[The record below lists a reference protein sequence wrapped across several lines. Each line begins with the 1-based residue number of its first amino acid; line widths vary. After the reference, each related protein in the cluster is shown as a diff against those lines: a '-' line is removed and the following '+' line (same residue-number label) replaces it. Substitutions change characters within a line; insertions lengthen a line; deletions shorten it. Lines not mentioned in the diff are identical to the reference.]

1 MSVSAQTKLPK
12 ARIATASLAGCF
24 GCHMAI
30 LDIDERL
37 IALMKLVDVDRSPLT
52 DKKRFTQRCDIGI
65 IEGGCC
71 NEENVHVLQDFRRNC
86 DVLIALGQCAIM
98 GGLPAMRNAIMH
110 SDAPLLECLDE
121 AYITGRYIRNKT
133 HNVPNDPALPL
144 LLDEVYPC
152 NQVVKIDYQIP
163 GCAPGGDIIFDT
175 LAKLLTGKFRGFER
189 DMIKFD

>member
-1 MSVSAQTKLPK
+1 MSELPR

-37 IALMKLVDVDRSPLT
+37 IELMKLVEVDRSPLT
-52 DKKRFTQRCDIGI
+52 DIKRFTKRCDIGI

-71 NEENVHVLQDFRRNC
+71 NEENVHVLRDFRRNC

-110 SDAPLLECLDE
+110 SDEPLRECLEE
-121 AYITGRYIRNKT
+121 AYIGGRNIRNAT
-133 HNVPNDPALPL
+133 PNIPNDPALPL
-144 LLDEVYPC
+144 LLDEVYAC
-152 NQVVKIDYQIP
+152 SEVVEIDYNIP
-163 GCAPGGDIIFDT
+163 GCAPSGDIIFDT
-175 LAKLLTGKFRGFER
+175 LSRLLAGKFRGFER
-189 DMIKFD
+189 EMIKFD